1 MTSELKSATARINGA
16 KSRGP
21 KTPEGL
27 QKSSRNA
34 LKRGFTS
41 RSNILLDRENPEE
54 FQSTLDGYLAIYQPT
69 NPFEKDLVEEIVAT
83 RWRIRRLWAV
93 ETSLLNGEILN
104 QESKI
109 GKSDSDLHLGQA
121 FRALADGSRSLDLTL
136 RYESRLRRIHDRA
149 CKTLHELQQARPSIP
164 QNLPNEPTTASG
176 TFEKLPNEPTGA
188 TTKGVSKTLITENP
202 TPSLFSSEPAPQ
214 IPLPFLNPAW
224 RQGRVFE

>member
-27 QKSSRNA
+27 QKSSQNA
-34 LKRGFTS
+34 LKHGFTS
-41 RSNILLDRENPEE
+41 RSNILLACENGEE
-54 FQSTLDGYLAIYQPT
+54 FQSNLDGYLAIYQPT

-109 GKSDSDLHLGQA
+109 GNSDSDLHLG
-121 FRALADGSRSLDLTL
+121 RRS
-136 RYESRLRRIHDRA
+136 A
-149 CKTLHELQQARPSIP
+149 CS
-164 QNLPNEPTTASG
+164 PT
-176 TFEKLPNEPTGA
+176 N
-188 TTKGVSKTLITENP
+188 
-202 TPSLFSSEPAPQ
+202 PAP
-214 IPLPFLNPAW
+214 
-224 RQGRVFE
+224 